1 MPPKLKRNEI
11 LMPLLLA
18 GGLTILI
25 ILVVAA
31 QVLAKSRAYTRAP
44 ARLLRVDVALATSAA
59 LSSS

>member
-11 LMPLLLA
+11 LMPLLLV

-31 QVLAKSRAYTRAP
+31 QVFAK
-44 ARLLRVDVALATSAA
+44 
-59 LSSS
+59 

>member
-11 LMPLLLA
+11 LMPLLLV

-31 QVLAKSRAYTRAP
+31 QALAK
-44 ARLLRVDVALATSAA
+44 
-59 LSSS
+59 